1 MKNLAFVAALLLTAS
16 PAEAQVTTSNA
27 AEANTAN
34 AQQQSAGQAGQSAA
48 SQAPTTGVICEE
60 LMAATFC
67 NVPSSPNTAGYGS
80 GGATESSVASGAAG
94 SNTSSIPP
102 CGFSD
107 RQRTVQLIAG
117 AVKWRGPRSP
127 CGAIGPQPGA
137 EPAKS
142 MLTQQADTTRI
153 GVIRGSS
160 LSGRR

>member
-1 MKNLAFVAALLLTAS
+1 MMKLALIAALLLAAS
-16 PAEAQVTTSNA
+16 PVEAQVATSNA
-27 AEANTAN
+27 AQGNTSN
-34 AQQQSAGQAGQSAA
+34 AQSAGQAGQSAL
-48 SQAPTTGVICEE
+48 SQSQTTGVICEE
-60 LMAATFC
+60 LMTATFC

-80 GGATESSVASGAAG
+80 GGATESSVASGGAG